1 MRDSKFA
8 RAAAALVRP
17 ARGPGQGRTRGLRPV
32 TRPGRAWVAAIAAS
46 LLVPAALAV
55 TATAGPALASTA
67 PLAITTTA
75 PLAATAGTAF
85 TAKLSATGG
94 TKPYSWSLAGGTVLP
109 AGLTLHAATGQITGT
124 PTAAGASTFTVS
136 VTDSENPPVTVT
148 QAESITVTGGVTG
161 GTFPVGNGPDAMA
174 FDGTN
179 MWVTNFGSNTV
190 TELSPTGATLR
201 TVTVGSNPDA
211 IAFDGTDMWVADGGD
226 NTVTELP
233 PAG

>member
-8 RAAAALVRP
+8 RAA
-17 ARGPGQGRTRGLRPV
+17 
-32 TRPGRAWVAAIAAS
+32 IATC

-55 TATAGPALASTA
+55 TATAAPALASTA
-67 PLAITTTA
+67 PLAITTTT
-75 PLAATAGTAF
+75 PLTATAG
-85 TAKLSATGG
+85 SA
-94 TKPYSWSLAGGTVLP
+94 
-109 AGLTLHAATGQITGT
+109 
-124 PTAAGASTFTVS
+124 FTVS

-161 GTFPVGNGPDAMA
+161 GTFPVGGGPDAIA

-179 MWVTNFGSNTV
+179 MWVAN
-190 TELSPTGATLR
+190 
-201 TVTVGSNPDA
+201 
-211 IAFDGTDMWVADGGD
+211 GG